1 MRPASEVISI
11 LGRHQPEVATG
22 AEINRSAHA
31 SIEGQGRK
39 SSFLNG
45 PAQNLVETFECLR
58 SL

>member
-31 SIEGQGRK
+31 SIEGRGRK
-39 SSFLNG
+39 SFLNG
-45 PAQNLVETFECLR
+45 PVQNRVETFECLR